1 MPTPR
6 ILLLIVLV
14 LAAAFA
20 RLVPHMYN
28 AAPVT
33 AVTLFA
39 AAYLPSR
46 RWSVLLPF
54 AAMFFSDLV
63 LYATKDIAYRDQ
75 AVTNMLFVYSAF
87 AGIALL
93 GQWLRR
99 QVTVSRVVGTT
110 LAGSA
115 LFFLV
120 TNFGAWL
127 SLSQT
132 LSTGEPAV
140 YSRTL
145 GGLIDSYI
153 AGVPFF
159 RGTFFGD
166 LFYTAAL
173 FGGLALLERT
183 APQFQQPIAQP
194 TVQ

>member
-6 ILLLIVLV
+6 MLLLIVLV

-54 AAMFFSDLV
+54 GAMFFSDLV

-132 LSTGEPAV
+132 LSTGEPAI

-145 GGLIDSYI
+145 GGLIDCYI

-194 TVQ
+194 TAQ

>member
-6 ILLLIVLV
+6 VFLLIVLV
-14 LAAAFA
+14 LVAACA
-20 RLVPHMYN
+20 RLVPHVYN
-28 AAPVT
+28 VAPVT

-63 LYATKDIAYRDQ
+63 LYATKDVAYRDQ
-75 AVTNMLFVYSAF
+75 ALTNMLFVYSAF

-99 QVTVSRVVGTT
+99 NVSFSRVVGTT
-110 LAGSA
+110 LLGSG

-127 SLSQT
+127 MLSQP
-132 LSTGEPAV
+132 LSTGEPAM

-145 GGLIDSYI
+145 SGLIDCYV

-159 RGTFFGD
+159 RGTFVGD
-166 LFYTAAL
+166 LVYTTILFGGFAL
-173 FGGLALLERT
+173 FGQA
-183 APQFQQPIAQP
+183 QQQVAQP
-194 TVQ
+194 TTR

>member
-6 ILLLIVLV
+6 VLLLIVLV

-20 RLVPHMYN
+20 RLVPHVYN

-39 AAYLPSR
+39 AAYLPNR

-75 AVTNMLFVYSAF
+75 AVTNMLFVYSAIV
-87 AGIALL
+87 GIALL

-99 QVTVSRVVGTT
+99 RVTVSRVVGTT
-110 LAGSA
+110 FAGSV

-120 TNFGAWL
+120 TNFGSWH
-127 SLSQT
+127 
-132 LSTGEPAV
+132 
-140 YSRTL
+140 
-145 GGLIDSYI
+145 
-153 AGVPFF
+153 
-159 RGTFFGD
+159 RGTRPSKRSCD
-166 LFYTAAL
+166 S
-173 FGGLALLERT
+173 
-183 APQFQQPIAQP
+183 PQPGRDFL
-194 TVQ
+194 

>member
-1 MPTPR
+1 MVTPR
-6 ILLLIVLV
+6 TLLLLV
-14 LAAAFA
+14 LIFSAAFA
-20 RLVPHMYN
+20 RLVPHFYN
-28 AAPVT
+28 VAPVT

-39 AAYLPSR
+39 AAYLPNR

-63 LYATKDIAYRDQ
+63 LYATKDIAYREQ
-75 AVTNMLFVYSAF
+75 AVSNMLFVYSAF

-93 GQWLRR
+93 GGWLRR
-99 QVTVSRVVGTT
+99 RVTVGRIVVTS

-127 SLSQT
+127 LLSRAVPPMYSQT
-132 LSTGEPAV
+132 LD
-140 YSRTL
+140 
-145 GGLIDSYI
+145 GLIDCYI
-153 AGVPFF
+153 AGIPFF

-173 FGGLALLERT
+173 FGGFALLDQRV
-183 APQFQQPIAQP
+183 PQFRQQL
-194 TVQ
+194 VQTRPQ

>member
-1 MPTPR
+1 MPSPR
-6 ILLLIVLV
+6 MILLIVLV

-20 RLVPHMYN
+20 RLVPHVYN
-28 AAPVT
+28 VAPVT

-75 AVTNMLFVYSAF
+75 ALTNMLFVYSAF

-99 QVTVSRVVGTT
+99 NVTVSRVIGTALT
-110 LAGSA
+110 GSV

-120 TNFGAWL
+120 TNFGSWL
-127 SLSQT
+127 TLSRP
-132 LSTGEPAV
+132 LSTGEPAF

-145 GGLIDSYI
+145 GGLFDCYV

-173 FGGLALLERT
+173 FGGFALLERT
-183 APQFQQPIAQP
+183 VPKLSPRLVEVASN
-194 TVQ
+194 

>member
-6 ILLLIVLV
+6 VLLLIVLV
-14 LAAAFA
+14 LGAAFA
-20 RLVPHMYN
+20 RLVPPFYN

-46 RWSVLLPF
+46 RWSLLLPLT
-54 AAMFFSDLV
+54 AMFFSDLV
-63 LYATKDIAYRDQ
+63 LYATKDIAYRDH
-75 AVTNMLFVYSAF
+75 AVTNMVFVYSAF

-99 QVTVSRVVGTT
+99 KVSVNRVIGTT
-110 LAGSA
+110 LASSA

-127 SLSQT
+127 MLSQP
-132 LSTGEPAV
+132 LSTGEPAM
-140 YSRTL
+140 YSRTV
-145 GGLIDSYI
+145 GGLIDCYV
-153 AGVPFF
+153 AGIPFS
-159 RGTFFGD
+159 RGTFLGD

-173 FGGLALLERT
+173 FGGFAVLVRT
-183 APQFQQPIAQP
+183 VPQLRQQIAQP
-194 TVQ
+194 TV